1 MGYNVREYTIK
12 LLELIDEGSLSSSN
26 VLEDLLRYLPEADVA
41 EFFKDT
47 YCDYL
52 EEE

>member
-1 MGYNVREYTIK
+1 MAYSIREYTTK
-12 LLELIDEGSLSSSN
+12 LLELIDEGTLSSSN
-26 VLEDLLRYLPEADVA
+26 VLEELLRYLPEADVA

-52 EEE
+52 EE

>member
-26 VLEDLLRYLPEADVA
+26 VLEDLLNLSN
-41 EFFKDT
+41 F
-47 YCDYL
+47 L
-52 EEE
+52 ENV